1 MRYLILGGSGFIGSH
16 LARHLLA
23 QGEQVTTL
31 DPKPS
36 PVRGTFHIYGSAA
49 NPALMEALI
58 PRHDAVFHLAAVV
71 GFARVMPHLVQTI
84 TSTTTCAETVFS
96 LCARFKTRVL
106 FTSTSAVY
114 GRGTG
119 APAIETDDALVG
131 PSPTQSW
138 SYAYAKAAAEALAFA
153 YHREAALPVIVTRV
167 FNTVGPGQSAE
178 AGFVL
183 PRFCRQAVQGQPLT
197 VYHPG
202 TQQRTFAHIEDA
214 VEALLRLMSCD
225 AAVGQLVNVGGTAS
239 CGIRSLAEAVRDQAE
254 SDSPIVLGPAP
265 YDQEGY
271 DDIESRA
278 PNLEKLHRLT
288 GFHPTRELSE
298 MIEDVLAE
306 MREQAMVAA

>member
-1 MRYLILGGSGFIGSH
+1 MRYLLTGGAGFIASH
-16 LARHLLA
+16 LARYLLA
-23 QGEQVTTL
+23 QGDQVTTL

-36 PVRGTFHIYGSAA
+36 MVRGAFHVYGSAS

-84 TSTTTCAETVFS
+84 TSTTACAETVFS

-114 GRGTG
+114 GRGNG
-119 APAIETDDALVG
+119 KPASETDDALVG

-183 PRFCRQAVQGQPLT
+183 PRFCRQAVDGEPLT
-197 VYHPG
+197 VYAPG
-202 TQQRTFAHIEDA
+202 TQRRTFAHVQDV
-214 VEALLRLMSCD
+214 VEGLARLMACEE
-225 AAVGQLVNVGGTAS
+225 AVGELVNVGGTHTVS
-239 CGIRSLAEAVRDQAE
+239 VQELAMMVVESAE
-254 SDSPIVLGPAP
+254 SHSPIVTGPAP
-265 YDQEGY
+265 YRVGY
-271 DDIESRA
+271 DDIESRC
-278 PNLEKLHRLT
+278 PNVEKAHRLT
-288 GFHPTRELSE
+288 GWRPMRTLDEI
-298 MIEDVLAE
+298 IEDALAD
-306 MREQAMVAA
+306 MRSTVTVAA